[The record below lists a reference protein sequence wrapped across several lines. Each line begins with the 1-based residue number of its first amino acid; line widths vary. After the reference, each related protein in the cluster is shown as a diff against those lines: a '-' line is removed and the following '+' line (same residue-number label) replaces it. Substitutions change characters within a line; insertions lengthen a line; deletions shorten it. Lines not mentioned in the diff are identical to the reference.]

1 MANLVTVSAYHNYED
16 LVIESVRSVIVK
28 VKSGEGVIVKGQV
41 FDFDANSLKLVKH
54 VANSDIVAV
63 ALEGVDATSADVNV
77 KVLIEGTVNSFKL
90 VGIDYLVS
98 ENEIKTPSAPI
109 TSLVEG
115 GNLTAGTELTFK
127 VVAKN
132 SNGKTLPSATATATP
147 ANATSGYFESAN
159 SYANIGAI
167 NAVLGNCSVINKNLI
182 INVNGTTYSIVF
194 NADYSGA
201 GAFADFNAF
210 KAVLDT
216 VASTTTIGAGT
227 KIKVASDTTGSAS
240 IATIVSDT
248 TGLFG
253 TPKVVTGAN
262 AKKTVKVD
270 FEETVGAESYI
281 VYKSADA
288 GATYS
293 YKEVSATDVL
303 NGYFLDNGAVVYT
316 AGSPITASDIAG
328 LKSMYAQGLYAEEI
342 VTGYA
347 R

>member
-1 MANLVTVSAYHNYED
+1 MVNLITKNSYYNYED
-16 LVIESVRSVIVK
+16 LVIESVRTGRMT

-41 FDFDANSLKLVKH
+41 FDFDATSLKLVKH
-54 VANSDIVAV
+54 VAGNDIVAV
-63 ALEGVDATSADVNV
+63 ALEGIDATSSDANV
-77 KVLIEGTVNSFKL
+77 QVLIEGTVNSFKL

-98 ENEIKTPSAPI
+98 TNEIRTPSAPVA
-109 TSLVEG
+109 SLVEG
-115 GNLTAGTELTFK
+115 GSLTANTELIFK

-132 SNGKTLPSATATATP
+132 SNGKTLPSAIATATP
-147 ANATSGYFESAN
+147 VNATSGYFESAN
-159 SYANIGAI
+159 SYANIGTI

-182 INVNGTTYSIVF
+182 LNINGTTYSIVF

-201 GAFADFNAF
+201 GAFADFNEF

-216 VASTTTIGAGT
+216 VSSTTTIGAGT

-253 TPKVVTGAN
+253 TPTVVAGAN

-270 FEETVGAESYI
+270 FEETIGAESYI
-281 VYKSADA
+281 VYKSNDA
-288 GATYS
+288 GVNYS
-293 YKEVSATDVL
+293 YKEVSANDVA

-316 AGSPITASDIAG
+316 AGAPITVSDIAG
-328 LKSMYAQGLYAEEI
+328 LKSMYSQGLYAEEI
-342 VTGYA
+342 ISGYV